1 MEGEI
6 NRQRN
11 LPYEKVASVIA
22 DSNVIDDGNR
32 EKRIC
37 MFSV

>member
-11 LPYEKVASVIA
+11 LLYENVASVIV

-32 EKRIC
+32 VKRIC